1 MNIAIVGGGHAAL
14 TLLDCFADM
23 PDTRVV
29 GVADLRQEAPGM
41 VRARELGLLDDL
53 FRAYANLTTVLDLI
67 GCREEALEVAAEGI
81 DEAVRH
87 GLEAIYGNFLRGN
100 AAESLLFL
108 GRWAEAREMS
118 LRALEWGPTGIGF
131 FSPLLNLTTVDMEA
145 LVTRREV
152 DLVIEI
158 TGIERV
164 RTAITKLLR
173 HDQEV
178 MSATAAKIMYDVIEL
193 RKRQNQAA
201 SEHLSKEFRGFSKR
215 LSGARESID
224 TSLEQVDKV
233 LSAMKIVALNAKIEA
248 SRAGNAGRAFGVV
261 AEEMKRMAA
270 NAQTALETIRRASTD
285 THETLGELTRAE
297 KEMLSMFS

>member
-41 VRARELGLLDDL
+41 VRARELGLL
-53 FRAYANLTTVLDLI
+53 TT
-67 GCREEALEVAAEGI
+67 
-81 DEAVRH
+81 
-87 GLEAIYGNFLRGN
+87 
-100 AAESLLFL
+100 
-108 GRWAEAREMS
+108 
-118 LRALEWGPTGIGF
+118 T
-131 FSPLLNLTTVDMEA
+131 DMEA